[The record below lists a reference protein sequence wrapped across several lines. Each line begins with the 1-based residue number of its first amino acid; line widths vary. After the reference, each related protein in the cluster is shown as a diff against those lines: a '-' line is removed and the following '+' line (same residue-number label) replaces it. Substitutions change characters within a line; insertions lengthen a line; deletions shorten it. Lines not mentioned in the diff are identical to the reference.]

1 MVLVTQVDLVAEVV
15 VIMDQEQEDQE
26 IVLHSHQFKDMMAV
40 MVKKVLPDMV
50 VVAVVLVPLVLKVV
64 LNGEL
69 VVLVFKLLLQD
80 QQQLHLLV

>member
-1 MVLVTQVDLVAEVV
+1 VTQVDLVAEVV

-26 IVLHSHQFKDMMAV
+26 IVLHSHQFKDMTAV

-50 VVAVVLVPLVLKVV
+50 VLAVVLVPLVLKVV

-69 VVLVFKLLLQD
+69 VVLVFKLL
-80 QQQLHLLV
+80 